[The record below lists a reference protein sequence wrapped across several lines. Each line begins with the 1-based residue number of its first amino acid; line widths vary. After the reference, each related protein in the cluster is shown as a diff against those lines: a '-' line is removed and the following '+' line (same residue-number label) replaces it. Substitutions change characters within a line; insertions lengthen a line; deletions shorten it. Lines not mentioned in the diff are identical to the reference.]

1 MPVTATPTSRVDRYA
16 TGLTLL
22 ACLAGGVL
30 LPYAPG
36 FLPGETPGRLG
47 LLQQL
52 FTWWPLALLA
62 AFGSGLW
69 IPRLRIDSALRKLL
83 VVLQWLLTL
92 ASLALLMV
100 SMYLVF
106 VPRAG

>member
-1 MPVTATPTSRVDRYA
+1 MTANVPASFATRYA

-22 ACLAGGVL
+22 ACLVGWVL
-30 LPYAPG
+30 LPYTPA
-36 FLPGETPGRLG
+36 FLPGELPGRLG

-69 IPRLRIDSALRKLL
+69 IPHLPLDSALRKLL
-83 VVLQWLLTL
+83 VVMQWLLTL

-100 SMYLVF
+100 AMYLVF
-106 VPRAG
+106 LPRAD